1 MYIERKIHSGFVASL
16 LFVAAFLILVFYVWP
31 TQKTMQDLS
40 AKISQIQDEVQ
51 KHTQAAAGGN
61 VSGALSEVD
70 MKELDQAIPEQLQQD
85 IIISNISSNAK
96 QADVAFNALTFSLQ
110 TTAATSG
117 QGGQAVPTVTV
128 SASFQ
133 GPSENIM
140 RFLQLIENNPR
151 KMVVKDAGVSTA
163 DSIGG
168 AQPLVNL
175 NLTLQAF
182 YRNNVQ

>member
-1 MYIERKIHSGFVASL
+1 MFNTKK
-16 LFVAAFLILVFYVWP
+16 P
-31 TQKTMQDLS
+31 TTDMIVEKTN
-40 AKISQIQDEVQ
+40 
-51 KHTQAAAGGN
+51 GGN
-61 VSGALSEVD
+61 GTTLIGSGTTL
-70 MKELDQAIPEQLQQD
+70 KGD
-85 IIISNISSNAK
+85 ISSNSDLRIDGTIIGNISSNAK